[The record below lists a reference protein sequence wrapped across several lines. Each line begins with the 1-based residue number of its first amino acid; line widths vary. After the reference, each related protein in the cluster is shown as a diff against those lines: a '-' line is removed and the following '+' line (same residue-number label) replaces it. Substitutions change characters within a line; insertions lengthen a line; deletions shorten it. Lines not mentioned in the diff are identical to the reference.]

1 MRAYRT
7 HRHMRETEILRCIE
21 AGADTIA
28 AMVADMYRHI
38 PAAMH
43 RAASRSVLAH
53 LEHMAETGRVKADG
67 AVTPDA
73 VYSLA

>member
-1 MRAYRT
+1 
-7 HRHMRETEILRCIE
+7 MRETEILRCIE
-21 AGADTIA
+21 AGIDTIP
-28 AMVADMYRHI
+28 AMVGDMYRHI

-43 RAASRSVLAH
+43 HAASRSVLAH
-53 LEHMAETGRVKADG
+53 LEHMAETGRIEADG